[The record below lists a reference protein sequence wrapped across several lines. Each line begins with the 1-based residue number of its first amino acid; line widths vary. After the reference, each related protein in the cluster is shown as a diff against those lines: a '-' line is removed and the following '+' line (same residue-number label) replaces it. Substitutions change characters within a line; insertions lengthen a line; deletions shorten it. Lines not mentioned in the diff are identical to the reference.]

1 MIMSL
6 EEKKQEV
13 IEDFSVYDEWLDKYE
28 YLIELGKTLEAYPEE
43 EKTED
48 KLIKGCQ
55 SRVWLDYEL
64 KDGKLYFRADS
75 DAIITKGIISLL
87 LSVYSGRTPSEIAAD
102 DFDFVEKIGL
112 KENLSPTRANGL
124 VSMIDTIKWIANDAA
139 AKEQMAGQAG
149 HDENTQAGHDENT
162 QAGHDENT
170 QAGHDGAVIPGS
182 TGNPSKDVLS
192 AEDVAALQPLYADV
206 ILALKQVYDPEI
218 PVNIYDLG
226 LIYELNI
233 DKDRKVSIVMTFTA
247 PNCPM
252 ADEVMHEVEDCVK
265 RVPGVTGCSIEL
277 TFEPVWDRSML
288 SEEARVDLGLD
299 YEEDDYGKLS

>member
-1 MIMSL
+1 MTL
-6 EEKKQEV
+6 EEKKQAV
-13 IEDFSVYDEWLDKYE
+13 IEEFSMYDEWLDKYE

-43 EKTED
+43 EKTEE

-87 LSVYSGRTPSEIAAD
+87 ISVYSGRTPAEIAAD
-102 DFDFVEKIGL
+102 DFGFVESIGL

-124 VSMIDTIKWIANDAA
+124 VSMIDTIKWVANEMA
-139 AKEQMAGQAG
+139 AKAKTAAAG
-149 HDENTQAGHDENT
+149 HDN
-162 QAGHDENT
+162 
-170 QAGHDGAVIPGS
+170 
-182 TGNPSKDVLS
+182 VLT

-233 DKDRKVSIVMTFTA
+233 DKERKVSILMTFTA

-252 ADEVMHEVEDCVK
+252 ADEVVHEVEESVK

-299 YEEDDYGKLS
+299 YEEDDYGKLE

>member
-1 MIMSL
+1 MTL

-43 EKTED
+43 EKTEE

-64 KDGKLYFRADS
+64 KDGKLFFRADS

-87 LSVYSGRTPSEIAAD
+87 LSVYSGRTPAEIAAD

-149 HDENTQAGHDENT
+149 HDENTQVGHDEK
-162 QAGHDENT
+162 EV
-170 QAGHDGAVIPGS
+170 GHDG
-182 TGNPSKDVLS
+182 VLT

-252 ADEVMHEVEDCVK
+252 ADEVMHEVEDSVK

>member
-1 MIMSL
+1 MTL
-6 EEKKQEV
+6 EEKKQAV
-13 IEDFSVYDEWLDKYE
+13 IEEFSMYDEWLDKYE
-28 YLIELGKTLEAYPEE
+28 YLIELGKALEAYPEE
-43 EKTED
+43 KKTEE

-64 KDGKLYFRADS
+64 KDGKLFFRADS

-87 LSVYSGRTPSEIAAD
+87 ISVYSGRTPAEIAAD
-102 DFDFVEKIGL
+102 DFGFIDQIGL

-124 VSMIDTIKWIANDAA
+124 VSMIDTIKWVANDTA

-149 HDENTQAGHDENT
+149 HDDK
-162 QAGHDENT
+162 
-170 QAGHDGAVIPGS
+170 AVL
-182 TGNPSKDVLS
+182 T

-252 ADEVMHEVEDCVK
+252 ADEVMHEVEESVK

>member
-1 MIMSL
+1 MPDQVGHDGRMTL

-13 IEDFSVYDEWLDKYE
+13 IEEFSMYDEWLDRYE
-28 YLIELGKTLEAYPEE
+28 YLIELGKALEPYPEE
-43 EKTED
+43 EKTEE

-55 SRVWLDYEL
+55 SRVWLDYTLE
-64 KDGKLYFRADS
+64 DGKMYFRADS

-87 LSVYSGRTPSEIAAD
+87 LSVYSGRTPAEIAAD

-124 VSMIDTIKWIANDAA
+124 VSMIETIKNA
-139 AKEQMAGQAG
+139 AKEMAEKEKIAGQAG
-149 HDENTQAGHDENT
+149 NGEKG
-162 QAGHDENT
+162 
-170 QAGHDGAVIPGS
+170 
-182 TGNPSKDVLS
+182 VLT

-252 ADEVMHEVEDCVK
+252 ADEVMHEVEDSVK